1 MKHLKFWSLAIL
13 TTALI
18 FAVFYGMFV
27 QIDEKLKARLPETTE
42 AAPERSVDTETKI
55 IFTEIEDETD
65 EPTTESEAIL
75 NESTDEEVPES
86 SSEIQPSAE
95 EVSSVYVDT
104 YAEVTPLAVCNDS
117 DLMLIA
123 KLIQSE
129 AGYDFCTDAH
139 QRAVAS
145 VLLNHVASSSP
156 DFPDSVYGC
165 IFSGWIDGGIKHY
178 GIGSYAKFMAIVPSE
193 RAIANAQYVMTYG
206 STVGDAIYQAEFI
219 PEGHEVVAVFDYGV
233 GLPTYICR

>member
-1 MKHLKFWSLAIL
+1 MKNIKFWGLAL
-13 TTALI
+13 LSSALI
-18 FAVFYGMFV
+18 FGCTYMFWSV
-27 QIDEKLKARLPETTE
+27 LDEKIEAALPETAAETE
-42 AAPERSVDTETKI
+42 VRFTPIETETACETTTTV
-55 IFTEIEDETD
+55 TETELETTS
-65 EPTTESEAIL
+65 ETVPTVCE
-75 NESTDEEVPES
+75 
-86 SSEIQPSAE
+86 EIQPSTE

-129 AGYDFCTDAH
+129 AGYDFCSDAH

-145 VLLNHVASSSP
+145 VLMNHVASSSP
-156 DFPDSVYGC
+156 DFPDTVYGC
-165 IFSGWIDGGIKHY
+165 IFSGWVDGGIKHY
-178 GIGSYAKFMAIVPSE
+178 GIGSYAEFMSIVPSE

>member
-1 MKHLKFWSLAIL
+1 MKSFKFWGLAL
-13 TTALI
+13 LSSALI
-18 FAVFYGMFV
+18 FGCTYMFWSV
-27 QIDEKLKARLPETTE
+27 LDEKIEAALPETETTE
-42 AAPERSVDTETKI
+42 CTTECTTVE
-55 IFTEIEDETD
+55 FEEITG
-65 EPTTESEAIL
+65 EPTTESETIL
-75 NESTDEEVPES
+75 DESADEEVPES
-86 SSEIQPSAE
+86 REEVQQSIE

-104 YAEVTPLAVCNDS
+104 YAEVTPPAVCNDS

-129 AGYDFCTDAH
+129 AGYDFCSDEH

-145 VLLNHVASSSP
+145 VLLNHVASTSP

-165 IFSGWIDGGIKHY
+165 IFSGWVDGGIKHY
-178 GIGSYAKFMAIVPSE
+178 GIGSYAKFMSIVPSE

-219 PEGHEVVAVFDYGV
+219 PEGHEVVAVFDYGI
-233 GLPTYICR
+233 GMPTYICR

>member
-1 MKHLKFWSLAIL
+1 MKSIKFWGLALL
-13 TTALI
+13 TSALI
-18 FAVFYGMFV
+18 FGCTYMFWSV
-27 QIDEKLKARLPETTE
+27 LDEKIEAALPETETTE
-42 AAPERSVDTETKI
+42 CTTECTTVE
-55 IFTEIEDETD
+55 FEEITD
-65 EPTTESEAIL
+65 EPTTESETIL
-75 NESTDEEVPES
+75 DESTDEEVPES
-86 SSEIQPSAE
+86 SQEVQPSVE

-104 YAEVTPLAVCNDS
+104 YADVVETEPAPIVPCTES

-129 AGYDFCTDAH
+129 AGYDFCTDEH

-165 IFSGWIDGGIKHY
+165 IFSGWVDNGIKHY
-178 GIGSYAKFMAIVPSE
+178 GIGSYAEFMAIVPSE

-219 PEGHEVVAVFDYGV
+219 PEGHEVVAVFDYGI